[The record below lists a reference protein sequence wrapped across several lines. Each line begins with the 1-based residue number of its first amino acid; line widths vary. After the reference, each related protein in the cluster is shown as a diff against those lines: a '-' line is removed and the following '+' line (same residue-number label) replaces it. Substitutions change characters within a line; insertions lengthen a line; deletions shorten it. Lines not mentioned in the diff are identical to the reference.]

1 MNQRCWE
8 KNGCQWNC
16 DALFSLSTCVS
27 AMPICPCDIMWR
39 GDTLCAHF
47 FHCAFFF
54 SLGRT
59 ACRIARLCMKS
70 EWLSLQAEIPCNVV
84 FLAESKWIEIWISPG
99 PEILFFDVFLFLVD
113 VVARIARVSCRC
125 QSVISGHGTG
135 FRVLMMGGIE
145 QVPGFDET
153 QDSGR
158 KLQILWRNMKEK
170 KNTWKHDKILMS
182 RDVYSRDM
190 SQRLNSP
197 YALLI
202 FGFQDGSAKVSSC
215 TNWRS
220 RAAFVSSLS
229 ESIAMAIE
237 ARLESFCAIMCVVM
251 CWTCIDDFVWQSVFG
266 LINLHINLSIY
277 HLHPFASLLLRPFM
291 SLWEHTDLWN

>member
-1 MNQRCWE
+1 MFEGPSAWCREDVERWIRGAE
-8 KNGCQWNC
+8 KRMDANGTATRFSRFRPVSRQCRSVHVTSC
-16 DALFSLSTCVS
+16 DGGYVVCTFLPLCLFF
-27 AMPICPCDIMWR
+27 A
-39 GDTLCAHF
+39 
-47 FHCAFFF
+47 
-54 SLGRT
+54 LGRT

-99 PEILFFDVFLFLVD
+99 PEILFLDVFLFLVD
-113 VVARIARVSCRC
+113 VVARIARVSCPC

-190 SQRLNSP
+190 SQRLIAP
-197 YALLI
+197 M
-202 FGFQDGSAKVSSC
+202 
-215 TNWRS
+215 R
-220 RAAFVSSLS
+220 SLS
-229 ESIAMAIE
+229 LAFKTDLPRSPAVRIGE
-237 ARLESFCAIMCVVM
+237 AE
-251 CWTCIDDFVWQSVFG
+251 QP
-266 LINLHINLSIY
+266 LS
-277 HLHPFASLLLRPFM
+277 LRFQRALPWRLRP
-291 SLWEHTDLWN
+291 DWNHFVQSCALPCAELALTTLFDRMYLD